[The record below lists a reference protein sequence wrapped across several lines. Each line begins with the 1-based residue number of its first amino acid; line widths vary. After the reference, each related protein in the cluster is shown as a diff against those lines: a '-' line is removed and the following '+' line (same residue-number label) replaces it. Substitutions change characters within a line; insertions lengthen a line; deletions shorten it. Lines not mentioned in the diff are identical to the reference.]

1 MAAARDRSFEE
12 FVRARSTA
20 LFHTAYLLVGE
31 HHHAEDVL
39 QAALER
45 AYRTWPRI
53 RRLDHPEA
61 YVRRIV
67 VNLVLDRRRSAAR
80 APDVVAEFD
89 DDIAVPAPDRYALVD
104 TRDALVDGLA
114 RLPAAMR
121 AVLVLRYWEE
131 LSEAETARA
140 LGCSVGTVKSQS
152 SRGLA
157 RLRAVIETAPHNG
170 EPDDGPRG
178 HERWV
183 RPHPLSDCGAVDPA
197 GAGRPPRVVRL
208 RPRGRP
214 RMTEGGRP

>member
-1 MAAARDRSFEE
+1 MAIARDRSFEE

-45 AYRTWPRI
+45 AYRAWPRI
-53 RRLDHPEA
+53 RRLDRPEA

-80 APDVVAEFD
+80 APAVVAEFD
-89 DDIAVPAPDRYALVD
+89 DDIAVPARDRYALVD
-104 TRDALVDGLA
+104 TRDALVDGLSQ
-114 RLPAAMR
+114 LPAAMR

-131 LSEAETARA
+131 LSEAETARM

-157 RLRAVIETAPHNG
+157 RLRAVIDPT
-170 EPDDGPRG
+170 PDDDGAAAPDRRSG
-178 HERWV
+178 HRT
-183 RPHPLSDCGAVDPA
+183 RTDCPAVDPHRA
-197 GAGRPPRVVRL
+197 GQPARVARL